1 MMPTIFESP
10 IRYEKLKKITVLD
23 KTVLK
28 VCETKEREIG
38 HLRKRLLY
46 THNNGKAVDL
56 LLTDLSLNHIKYV
69 ELC

>member
-1 MMPTIFESP
+1 MPTVFESP
-10 IRYEKLKKITVLD
+10 IKYGKLRKIMVLD

-38 HLRKRLLY
+38 HLKKKLLY
-46 THNNGKAVDL
+46 THNNGKTVDL
-56 LLTDLSLNHIKYV
+56 LLTDLNLNHIKYV